1 MSNRCANSSHRRTF
15 LPATILTITLSV
27 AFGGAFAFASGPRA
41 LPAGQVPDDA
51 RLGPLKDLN
60 GYFPFTVP
68 TTREAWNIRAQQV
81 RKRLLVSLGLW
92 PTPERTPLEVVVHGR
107 REMDGY
113 TVEKVYFQSM
123 PGFYVTGNLYRPL
136 QQSGKAPGI
145 LCPHGHW
152 ANGRFY
158 DCGADEVRKMIVQ
171 GAERFENGGRNPI
184 QSRCV
189 QLARMGCVVFHW
201 DMIGYADSEQI
212 PSSIIH
218 GFTKQRS
225 EMNAREN
232 WGLFSPQ
239 AESHLQSAM
248 GLQTW
253 NAIRALDFIS
263 SLPEVDSERIA
274 VTGASGGGTQTFI
287 LCAVDDRPHVAM
299 PAVMVSTAMQGGC
312 TCENACCL
320 RVGTGNVEIAAL
332 FAPKPQGLT
341 AANDW
346 TKEMETKGF
355 PELKKLYEL
364 VGAGNN
370 VMLKPLVHF
379 PHNYNY
385 VSRASMYDW
394 FNTHLNLGLK
404 TPIVEQDYER
414 LSKEEL
420 TVWDDQHPRP
430 DGGPQ
435 FERDLLRW
443 WNRDSQVQL
452 KNLVNQM
459 TNSPNEQT
467 LAAFRDIVADGVAVV
482 LDRGTPSQATLK
494 FEPTTTQ
501 DRGTYREVVGL
512 LNSFPMEEDSS
523 ADPAASQE
531 QLPIVLLYPQDWKG
545 PVAVWISADG
555 KAGLYDSEGRPRKA
569 ITALLQ
575 SGSAVCG
582 VDLLYQGEFLADG
595 QPPKTTRRVENTRE
609 AAAYTFGYNPALFAH
624 RVQDVVSVVRF
635 VRKLDGQA
643 REVSLIGLDGA
654 GPCAAT
660 ALSQCSKLV
669 STAAVDT
676 QGFRFGDVRSIH
688 DVRFLPGGAKYLDL
702 VGMMA
707 LGAPTRLWIA
717 GEGATV
723 PPTIAATYR
732 AAAAADALMS
742 YDGPKDKAEATA
754 IQWLLES
761 R

>member
-1 MSNRCANSSHRRTF
+1 MPNRCAR
-15 LPATILTITLSV
+15 
-27 AFGGAFAFASGPRA
+27 
-41 LPAGQVPDDA
+41 
-51 RLGPLKDLN
+51 
-60 GYFPFTVP
+60 
-68 TTREAWNIRAQQV
+68 
-81 RKRLLVSLGLW
+81 RLLVSLGLW
-92 PTPERTPLEVVVHGR
+92 PTPERTPLEVVIHGR
-107 REMDGY
+107 QELDDY

-218 GFTKQRS
+218 GFKKQRP
-225 EMNAREN
+225 EMNASEN

-239 AESHLQSAM
+239 AESRLQSAM

-253 NAIRALDFIS
+253 NAIRALDFIT
-263 SLPEVDSERIA
+263 SLPYVDSDRVA

-287 LCAVDDRPHVAM
+287 LSAIDHRPHVAM

-341 AANDW
+341 AADDW
-346 TKEMETKGF
+346 TREMETKGF

-385 VSRASMYDW
+385 VSRATMYDW
-394 FNTHLNLGLK
+394 FNTHLNLGHK
-404 TPIVEQDYER
+404 TPIVEQDYKR
-414 LSKEEL
+414 LSKEDL

-435 FERDLLRW
+435 FERDLLNW
-443 WNRDSQVQL
+443 WNRDTQGQL
-452 KNLVNQM
+452 KKLVDQM
-459 TNSPNEQT
+459 TSSPNEQI
-467 LAAFRDIVADGVAVV
+467 LG
-482 LDRGTPSQATLK
+482 G
-494 FEPTTTQ
+494 
-501 DRGTYREVVGL
+501 
-512 LNSFPMEEDSS
+512 
-523 ADPAASQE
+523 
-531 QLPIVLLYPQDWKG
+531 
-545 PVAVWISADG
+545 IS
-555 KAGLYDSEGRPRKA
+555 
-569 ITALLQ
+569 
-575 SGSAVCG
+575 
-582 VDLLYQGEFLADG
+582 
-595 QPPKTTRRVENTRE
+595 
-609 AAAYTFGYNPALFAH
+609 
-624 RVQDVVSVVRF
+624 
-635 VRKLDGQA
+635 
-643 REVSLIGLDGA
+643 
-654 GPCAAT
+654 
-660 ALSQCSKLV
+660 
-669 STAAVDT
+669 
-676 QGFRFGDVRSIH
+676 
-688 DVRFLPGGAKYLDL
+688 
-702 VGMMA
+702 
-707 LGAPTRLWIA
+707 
-717 GEGATV
+717 
-723 PPTIAATYR
+723 
-732 AAAAADALMS
+732 
-742 YDGPKDKAEATA
+742 
-754 IQWLLES
+754 
-761 R
+761 